1 MSPLVGPFSTTSL
14 SASPRYGNGY
24 EWSRGV
30 MAGSPGNL
38 ISLAGESPPTNPSSY
53 EDAGAR
59 LHQGWGI
66 PHRQIMTPSPT
77 SLSPPAG
84 SRRPISYHMDANY
97 LGETPPQSSVPSQR
111 RSSMHTPLNAAE
123 QTRSPFSQPAYPDH
137 NADAT
142 SASLAGL
149 RAGEN
154 GLYFGFDKLPASTDS
169 AEADTVVVAGY
180 HGGLRIYSVGKRGL
194 DPVGSL
200 KGLRGGVLNAKIL
213 PWTLKQDPEGL
224 CPLICVTIHGPVLPA
239 RPTAVPDD
247 TAPVR
252 TDAVAANNPLPVVD
266 AYQTSVEIYSLKTNQ
281 LVDVILQA
289 PLQPISTQVSIT
301 SPLFQ
306 PPPPA
311 SSFSIHCGEGL
322 IAVCSGVSGEC
333 WIYSQLAEKQ
343 NGHYMACLGKIWTC
357 LQRTHKPDTADETNA
372 TQSKPP
378 SRPRAQLPAFSV
390 SGHWIAY
397 APAAPSS
404 QMSLRAHLP
413 VPILGKGPGITS
425 VTPPQAPQL
434 NSSIETSMADS
445 MMNKIMRE
453 TTQELLQGAKW
464 VGKQGLQAW
473 NSYWNKPAAGGQQH
487 PSAAQSPPKQWNGN
501 QGAVSGAANFPPTHG
516 ASTSPAIKEP
526 GLISILDAH
535 SLPLS
540 SSLHP
545 LITFPSPGG
554 CSFLSLSPT
563 SFNLFTASSKGDVQ
577 IVWDLLRL
585 RSTHL
590 SPLQTATSTL
600 SASGP
605 LVRQVAQFSR
615 MTVAR
620 IIDVCWKE
628 PTGDRLAV
636 VTERGTVHMLDMPFG
651 ASLWP
656 PPRRR
661 RVRAK
666 TDDSKTDT
674 PSSAVSIATGAI
686 GAAYQAA
693 KPFVNRS
700 RRSSGNGSAAPAA
713 PVATLKES
721 AAHGGRVIAAS
732 ITSSIGKT
740 GTAINQLRHTRENRV
755 ALPSSASLP
764 SPCCVAWSA
773 AKRSSLYTVG
783 GGTVRKF
790 PERGTAARS
799 TGSSTRN
806 RPARS
811 TRPIDFKVPLL
822 PDATVAPLIRKV
834 LDGMPADDY
843 LDLSEPET
851 DVANTVTL
859 KGKRAA
865 AMPEAGSAAAITH
878 VEIETSTPYQPF
890 HTDRRVGL
898 CEYVITT
905 ATFDNVDK
913 NNADKSKS
921 TKKNKGIDAAQATRG
936 PSSSAWAFGGS
947 LPCTKINVG
956 MALAAAEDETDG
968 VVTDDGPLMS
978 STTQLITPYGE
989 AEQIVVTTRRRRGAR
1004 QGGEDG
1010 LEDGFF
1016 EDDCEVLDFADQRV

>member
-1 MSPLVGPFSTTSL
+1 
-14 SASPRYGNGY
+14 
-24 EWSRGV
+24 

-77 SLSPPAG
+77 SLSPPTG
-84 SRRPISYHMDANY
+84 SRRPLSYHMDTNY
-97 LGETPPQSSVPSQR
+97 LSQTPPQSSAASQR
-111 RSSMHTPLNAAE
+111 RSSMHSPLHAAE
-123 QTRSPFSQPAYPDH
+123 QTRSPFLQPAYPDSKV
-137 NADAT
+137 DAT

-149 RAGEN
+149 RAGDK
-154 GLYFGFDKLPASTDS
+154 GLYFGFDKLPTSSGS
-169 AEADTVVVAGY
+169 AEAETVVVAGY

-194 DPVGSL
+194 DPAGSL

-213 PWTLKQDPEGL
+213 PWTLQHDAEGL
-224 CPLICVTIHGPVLPA
+224 FPLICIVLHGPVVPA
-239 RPTAVPDD
+239 AASAQVPDD
-247 TAPVR
+247 GASVK
-252 TDAVAANNPLPVVD
+252 TDAPPNGAALPVVD
-266 AYQTSVEIYSLKTNQ
+266 AYQTTVEIYSLKTNQ
-281 LVDVILQA
+281 LVDIVLQG

-306 PPPPA
+306 PPPPS
-311 SSFSIHCGEGL
+311 SSFSIHCGDGL
-322 IAVCSGVSGEC
+322 IGICSGSSGEC
-333 WIYSQLAEKQ
+333 WIYSQLSEKQ
-343 NGHYMACLGKIWTC
+343 NGHYIACLGKMWTC
-357 LQRTHKPDTADETNA
+357 LQRNYRPDNSDETNA
-372 TQSKPP
+372 IQNKST
-378 SRPRAQLPAFSV
+378 SRPNGQLPAFSM

-404 QMSLRAHLP
+404 QMSLRAHIP
-413 VPILGKGPGITS
+413 VPILGKGPGVTS

-445 MMNKIMRE
+445 MVNKIMRE

-473 NSYWNKPAAGGQQH
+473 NSYWNKPAGQHH
-487 PSAAQSPPKQWNGN
+487 PATQSPPNQWNGTH
-501 QGAVSGAANFPPTHG
+501 GAATTVGTSAAAASNFPPTHG
-516 ASTSPAIKEP
+516 ASTPSAVKEP
-526 GLISILDAH
+526 GLISIVDAH

-585 RSTHL
+585 RNTHL
-590 SPLQTATSTL
+590 SPLQTATSTS

-620 IIDVCWKE
+620 IIDVCWKQ
-628 PTGDRLAV
+628 PAGDRLAV
-636 VTERGTVHMLDMPFG
+636 VTERGTVHMLDMPFA

-666 TDDSKTDT
+666 SDDNKADA
-674 PSSAVSIATGAI
+674 PAASAVSMATGAI

-693 KPFVNRS
+693 KPFVSRS
-700 RRSSGNGSAAPAA
+700 RRSSAGNGTVGGA
-713 PVATLKES
+713 PVAPVTTLKES
-721 AAHGGRVIAAS
+721 AAHSGRAIAAS

-773 AKRSSLYTVG
+773 AKRSSLYAVG
-783 GGTVRKF
+783 GGTIRKF
-790 PERGTAARS
+790 PERGRTI
-799 TGSSTRN
+799 SSATRN

-811 TRPIDFKVPLL
+811 TRHTDFKVPLL
-822 PDATVAPLIRKV
+822 PDDTVPPLIRKV
-834 LDGMPADDY
+834 LDGMPAEDY

-859 KGKRAA
+859 KGKRAT
-865 AMPEAGSAAAITH
+865 AMADPGSAAAITH

-898 CEYVITT
+898 CEYSTT
-905 ATFDNVDK
+905 ATLLGDTDQSK
-913 NNADKSKS
+913 GDTAPKTGKKSKNTS
-921 TKKNKGIDAAQATRG
+921 GSAVVAAVAAQKPAG
-936 PSSSAWAFGGS
+936 SSQPWAFGGN
-947 LPCTKINVG
+947 LPCTTIKVSVMSLG
-956 MALAAAEDETDG
+956 AEEDEMDG
-968 VVTDDGPLMS
+968 VMEEDGGPLMS
-978 STTQLITPYGE
+978 STTQHITQYGE
-989 AEQIVVTTRRRRGAR
+989 AEQIVVTTRRRRGVR
-1004 QGGEDG
+1004 QGDGG

-1016 EDDCEVLDFADQRV
+1016 EDDCEVLDFADRRV